1 MRIWLKP
8 DRLIAN
14 NLSPQDVLSAIKDQN
29 LEAAPGRLGQ
39 SSPESFEYVIK
50 YKGKLNK
57 NEDYENMIVKANSDG
72 SLLRLK
78 DVARVHFGAYT
89 YISNNTL
96 NGKPTSSLGV
106 LQTPRSTANHIL
118 TQLPRPIKEFANTV
132 PQGLPCST

>member
-39 SSPESFEYVIK
+39 SSPESFEYGIK
-50 YKGKLNK
+50 HKGKLNK

-78 DVARVHFGAYT
+78 DVARADVGAYP
-89 YISNNTL
+89 YISNHTL
-96 NGKPTSSLGV
+96 NDKPTSGIGV
-106 LQTPRSTANHIL
+106 S
-118 TQLPRPIKEFANTV
+118 
-132 PQGLPCST
+132 